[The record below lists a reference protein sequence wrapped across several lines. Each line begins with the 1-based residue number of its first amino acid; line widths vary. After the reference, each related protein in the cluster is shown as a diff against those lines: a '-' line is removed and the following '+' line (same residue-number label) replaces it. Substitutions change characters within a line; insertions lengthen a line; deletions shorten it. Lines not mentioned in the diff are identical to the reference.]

1 MDDYQEG
8 DIVVIKAGQ
17 DWPQHLF
24 KIAEV
29 YDDCVTGYSLDGPF
43 EGCYG
48 EPPLDL
54 ILGRHEA

>member
-8 DIVVIKAGQ
+8 DVVIIRAAE

-29 YDDCVTGYSLDGPF
+29 YDDCVTGYSLDGPL
-43 EGCYG
+43 EGAYG

-54 ILGRHEA
+54 ILGRHEV